1 MQEITMALK
10 EWAVVQRS
18 LLEGHQIMLIRK
30 GGLIEENGEFALQ
43 ANRFL
48 IYPTYEHE
56 TERLGDVQDCFG
68 KWLLEEEA
76 ARPAPNVI
84 RFEAWAEV
92 TDIIKLEAREP
103 LIRLSPTH
111 IWKEQFINLRFD
123 WEPYKPVYVVLLRAY
138 RLPKPVTR
146 HFLVQ
151 YGGCRSWID
160 LAEPIPTDGS
170 APAISDDFFNRR
182 RDLTLKVL
190 GQ

>member
-1 MQEITMALK
+1 MEDITTALK

-76 ARPAPNVI
+76 ARPAKNEI
-84 RFEAWAEV
+84 RFAAFAEV

-138 RLPKPVTR
+138 RLPEPIVR
-146 HFLVQ
+146 PYLEQ
-151 YGGCRSWID
+151 YGGCRSWIE
-160 LAEPIPTDGS
+160 LAEPILTDGS
-170 APAISDDFFNRR
+170 APAISEEFFNRR
-182 RDLTLKVL
+182 RELTLKVL
-190 GQ
+190 AG